1 MSYFDIS
8 HAARK
13 ALKAIDE
20 SELEKC
26 IDKCLYEEQSYYL
39 QDFRLY
45 DCGPYVMQQFFCF
58 EKAVTTLRISKSS
71 KKREA
76 ARYTALKAG
85 RDLAAAISHM
95 RAGVSEVEAEEV
107 AFSVDEQ
114 NFPPTTF
121 SERLSVRISYHWRTE
136 KSADWQFGSITFS
149 YLAKEQP
156 SYFSAVPARKISS
169 ARQKQ
174 TKQENLYRDWEHL
187 KAICKESVHRYLK
200 EGRDGS
206 LIPKTFTVKSLH
218 NFGANFWDRTET

>member
-26 IDKCLYEEQSYYL
+26 IDKCLSEEQSYYL

-45 DCGPYVMQQFFCF
+45 DCGPYVTQQLFCF
-58 EKAVTTLRISKSS
+58 EKAVTALRVCKSS
-71 KKREA
+71 KKREE
-76 ARYTALKAG
+76 ARYVALKAG
-85 RDLAAAISHM
+85 GDLTVAFLQM

-107 AFSVDEQ
+107 TFSVDEQ

-121 SERLSVRISYHWRTE
+121 SERLFVRINYNWRIDQN
-136 KSADWQFGSITFS
+136 ADWQFGSITFS
-149 YLAKEQP
+149 YLEEEQP
-156 SYFSAVPARKISS
+156 IYFSVVPTRKVSA

-174 TKQENLYRDWEHL
+174 EKQEKLYRTWEYL
-187 KAICKESVHRYLK
+187 RAICKESVHEYLK

-206 LIPKTFTVKSLH
+206 LIPKTFTVKNLN
-218 NFGANFWDRTET
+218 NFGANFWDHTGA